1 MKDIPFEKTSV
12 EDAADAANSTWQEL
26 PPSKSLDKNWGT
38 HRFPRNEAKPD
49 IKLLMPWVQQLP
61 PEVRPRQLVI
71 QYARIA
77 HKLAEL
83 WKHPL
88 ACEKY
93 FNELM
98 MDDRGDR
105 QGFPADVALELAA
118 LQAYFAT
125 NVLVQHYSVW
135 GDRIS

>member
-12 EDAADAANSTWQEL
+12 EDVANSTWQEL
-26 PPSKSLDKNWGT
+26 PPSKSLDKEWGS
-38 HRFPRNEAKPD
+38 HRYPRHEAKPD

-61 PEVRPRQLVI
+61 PEVRPRHLVTH
-71 QYARIA
+71 YARIA
-77 HKLAEL
+77 HRLAEL
-83 WKHPL
+83 WKHPI

-98 MDDRGDR
+98 IDSRGDR
-105 QGFPADVALELAA
+105 QGFPAEVALELAA
-118 LQAYFAT
+118 LQAYFTT

-135 GDRIS
+135 GDRIG

>member
-12 EDAADAANSTWQEL
+12 EDAANSTWQEP
-26 PPSKSLDKNWGT
+26 PPSKSLDRNWGT
-38 HRFPRNEAKPD
+38 YRFPRNVTTPD
-49 IKLLMPWVQQLP
+49 IKLLMPWIQQLP
-61 PEVRPRQLVI
+61 AEVRPRQLVI

-83 WKHPL
+83 WKHPI

-98 MDDRGDR
+98 IDNRGDR
-105 QGFPADVALELAA
+105 QGFPSDVALELAA

-135 GDRIS
+135 GDRIG